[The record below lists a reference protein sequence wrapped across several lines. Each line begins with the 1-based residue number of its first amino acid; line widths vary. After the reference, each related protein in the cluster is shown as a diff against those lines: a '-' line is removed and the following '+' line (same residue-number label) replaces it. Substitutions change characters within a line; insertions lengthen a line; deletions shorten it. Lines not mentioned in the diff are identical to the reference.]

1 MKKNFLS
8 VMAAMVAGA
17 VGISTHASAGIGDWK
32 NYTNM
37 KDVVALVNAHDAVW
51 AGTSGGLL
59 RFTVQD
65 SAFKKFTNSEGLT
78 DNGISALG
86 LGPNGTVW
94 IGEASGAIDV
104 LSPSSNS
111 WQYIRDISL
120 STKPQKSVN
129 AFFSQGDSMY
139 IATAF
144 GVSLFS
150 ISKFEFKDTYSNFG
164 SFASPNVSSLV
175 VYGGRI
181 YVATSS
187 GLAISKPNAVNLAA
201 PESWD
206 SFTNPGNANAMASF
220 RGNVYAASNGGLFVF
235 QNGAWSSISGITQSV
250 KALVSTDSLLY
261 VVGTNTVVTLSPSNM
276 ISTYGGT
283 APGTIACAALDSSNR
298 FFAGLRDGGVALLNT
313 GLNQW
318 KQFIPDG
325 PASNFFSSIAVDE
338 KGVVWAASAS
348 AKGKGFYSYDG
359 TKWNNYNIAALPGLK
374 DDNYFNVSIGPNN
387 SKWFGSWGGGLALIN
402 SAGTLVRV
410 FDDKF
415 PGFVGAIDAWYV
427 VAGKAASDRFGNVWV
442 SLYNSLNGNVLW
454 KMKPDSTWVSY
465 RSALSNSYNL
475 ILGLATDRNGTIW
488 CLSNLPNALV
498 RGEFMYFNE
507 SAPVSGLE
515 SDHWGQLTA
524 TDGVTSTSITCVTED
539 NDGALWIGTDVGI
552 TVIGEPLYPKSRIT
566 KVFLG
571 AVRDLFIN
579 AIAVDALNNKWI
591 GSRQGVIVVSPD
603 GTSLIA
609 QHDVANT
616 NGKLVDNNVLS
627 IAFDEKRG
635 IAYFGTGKGLSSLEI
650 PAIAT
655 VEKLASLEVAPNPFV
670 LPDNSSVSIRGLA
683 ENTTIKI
690 LSVTGALI
698 RQFAAQG
705 GGRAFWDGTDAIG
718 KTVGSGVYLV
728 VAYAENGSQ
737 VSTAKVAV
745 VRR

>member
-1 MKKNFLS
+1 
-8 VMAAMVAGA
+8 
-17 VGISTHASAGIGDWK
+17 
-32 NYTNM
+32 
-37 KDVVALVNAHDAVW
+37 
-51 AGTSGGLL
+51 
-59 RFTVQD
+59 
-65 SAFKKFTNSEGLT
+65 
-78 DNGISALG
+78 
-86 LGPNGTVW
+86 
-94 IGEASGAIDV
+94 
-104 LSPSSNS
+104 
-111 WQYIRDISL
+111 
-120 STKPQKSVN
+120 
-129 AFFSQGDSMY
+129 
-139 IATAF
+139 
-144 GVSLFS
+144 
-150 ISKFEFKDTYSNFG
+150 
-164 SFASPNVSSLV
+164 
-175 VYGGRI
+175 
-181 YVATSS
+181 
-187 GLAISKPNAVNLAA
+187 
-201 PESWD
+201 
-206 SFTNPGNANAMASF
+206 
-220 RGNVYAASNGGLFVF
+220 
-235 QNGAWSSISGITQSV
+235 
-250 KALVSTDSLLY
+250 
-261 VVGTNTVVTLSPSNM
+261 
-276 ISTYGGT
+276 
-283 APGTIACAALDSSNR
+283 
-298 FFAGLRDGGVALLNT
+298 
-313 GLNQW
+313 
-318 KQFIPDG
+318 
-325 PASNFFSSIAVDE
+325 
-338 KGVVWAASAS
+338 
-348 AKGKGFYSYDG
+348 
-359 TKWNNYNIAALPGLK
+359 
-374 DDNYFNVSIGPNN
+374 
-387 SKWFGSWGGGLALIN
+387 
-402 SAGTLVRV
+402 
-410 FDDKF
+410 
-415 PGFVGAIDAWYV
+415 
-427 VAGKAASDRFGNVWV
+427 
-442 SLYNSLNGNVLW
+442 
-454 KMKPDSTWVSY
+454 
-465 RSALSNSYNL
+465 
-475 ILGLATDRNGTIW
+475 
-488 CLSNLPNALV
+488 
-498 RGEFMYFNE
+498 
-507 SAPVSGLE
+507 LE